1 MFKNLPMI
9 LLISVSLSACANN
22 SNEKKMET
30 TLIDYKNPKS
40 ICYGRLNITV
50 PKETEISYG
59 LSSYENIDLVLDPDI
74 NSLEKYN
81 EFIENTINDLK
92 SSKHETEPS
101 LFQKDIKIVVNGVE
115 NHIIVF
121 RKNFDSV
128 SMYQIYGYM
137 YLPLKKKMLIMQ
149 GGAAN
154 DYIASGINDVKN
166 LMLNTKFSKT
176 DKSGTCYS
184 DFYVEDYDETA
195 RFFSEVYFNFPSY
208 PEVRVSIDSRSRLTS
223 DESLIKFSEKNL
235 AEIPLTERA
244 AVNIEKINVG
254 SKKIDLMDGEEYS
267 HHISSKLSFNRGYE
281 DIVWQ
286 HLGELDRVK
295 KSYVKFDLSS
305 QNQNGDDSNALVD
318 QKAVIQLGHYILN
331 NLKNNDK

>member
-1 MFKNLPMI
+1 MLKKLPI
-9 LLISVSLSACANN
+9 LLLISVSLSACANN

-30 TLIDYKNPKS
+30 ALIDYNNPKS

-59 LSSYENIDLVLDPDI
+59 LSSYENIDLVLDPEV
-74 NSLEKYN
+74 NSLQKYQ
-81 EFIENTINDLK
+81 EFIKNTINELK

-101 LFQKDIKIVVNGVE
+101 LFQHDIKIVANGAE
-115 NHIIVF
+115 SHIIVF

-154 DYIASGINDVKN
+154 GYTTSGIDDVKN
-166 LMLNTKFSKT
+166 LILNTKFTKT
-176 DKSGTCYS
+176 DKPSTCYS

-195 RFFSEVYFNFPSY
+195 RFFSEVYFTFPSY
-208 PEVRVSIDSRSRLTS
+208 PEVRVNIDNRSRLTS
-223 DESLIKFSEKNL
+223 DDGLIKFAEANWANL
-235 AEIPLTERA
+235 PVDDKAS
-244 AVNIEKINVG
+244 VNVEKINVG
-254 SKKIDLMDGEEYS
+254 SKKIDLMEGEEYS

-286 HLGELDRVK
+286 HLGELDKVK

-305 QNQNGDDSNALVD
+305 QNQNGGDSNALVD

-331 NLKNNDK
+331 NLKNNDR